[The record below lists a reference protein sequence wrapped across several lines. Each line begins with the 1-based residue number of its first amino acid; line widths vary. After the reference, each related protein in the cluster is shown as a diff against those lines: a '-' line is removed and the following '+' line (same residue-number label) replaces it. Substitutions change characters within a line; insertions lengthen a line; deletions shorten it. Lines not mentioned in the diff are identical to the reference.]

1 MNNIGQY
8 MQNSSVYALITGS
21 TRGIGRAI
29 AFQLAQVGIHLLLTS
44 RQAHDLDELSST
56 LKKQFPHIQVHHAAF
71 DLSQAQEATALAQWA
86 LQFHPEILINN
97 AAIFQPVTFFDQS
110 EEDQRAQWQVNF
122 FSAQTLSKLIGN
134 DMKLRKKGHIVMIGS
149 TASKESVQ
157 AATYTV
163 TKIALHGLTDMLRN
177 ELRAHEVRVT
187 EVVPGSTWTSSWEGT
202 SLPENV
208 FMQASDIAE
217 AVLYAIQA
225 PRSAMVEE
233 IVIRPPKGN
242 VTSF

>member
-1 MNNIGQY
+1 

-29 AFQLAQVGIHLLLTS
+29 AFQLAQEGIHLLLTS
-44 RQAHDLDELSST
+44 RHAQDLDEMSSFI
-56 LKKQFPHIQVHHAAF
+56 KQQFPHIQVHQAAF
-71 DLSQAQEATALAQWA
+71 DLCKASETEALAQWA
-86 LQFHPEILINN
+86 LHFHPEILINN
-97 AAIFQPVTFFDQS
+97 AAVFQPITFFDQA

-122 FSAQTLSKLIGN
+122 FAALTLSKVLGN
-134 DMKLRKKGHIVMIGS
+134 DMKRRKKGHIVMIGS
-149 TASKESVQ
+149 TASRESVQ

-163 TKIALHGLTDMLRN
+163 TKVALHGLTNVLRD

-187 EVVPGSTWTSSWEGT
+187 EIVPGSTWTSSWEGT

-217 AVLYAIQA
+217 AVLYAIKA